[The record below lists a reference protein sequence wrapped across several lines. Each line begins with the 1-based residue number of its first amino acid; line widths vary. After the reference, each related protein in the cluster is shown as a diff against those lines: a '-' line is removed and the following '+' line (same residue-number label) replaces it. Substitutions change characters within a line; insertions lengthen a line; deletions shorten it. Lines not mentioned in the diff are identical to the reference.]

1 MDLFRNVLFMLVG
14 VVVTYNVLD
23 VTPRDEWLATAA
35 VLGLSL
41 TAALVFVE
49 VVFQLIR
56 RRSGQGDIASR
67 DRASS
72 V

>member
-1 MDLFRNVLFMLVG
+1 MELFRNVLFMLVG

-23 VTPRDEWLATAA
+23 VTPRAEWLATVV

-41 TAALVFVE
+41 AAALVFVE
-49 VVFQLIR
+49 VIFQLIK
-56 RRSGQGDIASR
+56 RRSAQDNAAARGR
-67 DRASS
+67 TPS